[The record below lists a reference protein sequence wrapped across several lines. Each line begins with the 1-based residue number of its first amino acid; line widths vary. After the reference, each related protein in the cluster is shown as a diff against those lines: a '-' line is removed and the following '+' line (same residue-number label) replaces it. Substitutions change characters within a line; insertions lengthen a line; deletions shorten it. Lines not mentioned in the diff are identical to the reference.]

1 MMKRVVVL
9 LSTIFSLAYCS
20 TACAELMAIWDFGA
34 SSAYYTEVPT
44 TENVTGVP
52 TLVLLGGEKDING
65 KNGVAYLDAAGVH
78 HDAGQGAAWDDV
90 RVTDLDA
97 EWTLTIDT
105 TGWKDIA
112 IRWDYRSEETPS
124 FDFDYR
130 VGGAGNWVVILNNE
144 PMIADDAWHSFSCG
158 LSAISDIE
166 DQILVEFRAYDFD
179 RAGNARFV
187 FDNLELTGV
196 PEPATILLLGL
207 GGVALLR
214 KRRA

>member
-1 MMKRVVVL
+1 MKNATVL
-9 LSTIFSLAYCS
+9 LTLIFLTVSSNPSGA
-20 TACAELMAIWDFGA
+20 ALMTIWDFGP

-44 TENVTGVP
+44 TENVVGIP

-65 KNGVAYLDAAGVH
+65 KNGVAYVDAAGIH

-90 RVTDLDA
+90 KVSGLDA
-97 EWTLTIDT
+97 EWTLMIDT

-130 VGGAGNWVVILNNE
+130 VGGAGDWTVILNNQ
-144 PMIADDAWHSFSCG
+144 PITGDDAWHSFSCD

-166 DQILVEFRAYDFD
+166 DQMLVEFRAYDLD
-179 RAGNARFV
+179 RAGNGRFV

-196 PEPATILLLGL
+196 PEPCSIVLLAL
-207 GGVALLR
+207 GGIVLIR
-214 KRRA
+214 KRGA